1 MEPRLLDLT
10 GDPRRAH
17 FDYFRTMANPYLSVT
32 ANCDITPLREKTL
45 REGLPFFLP
54 LLYCAANAA
63 NDVPELRRRIR
74 GDTAVEYSQCD
85 SSHTVALPD
94 GSYCYCRLNCRQP
107 FARFLPYAQ
116 AEVERAKAVKAGL
129 KSDCLVLYNVFAPFS
144 SIRFGTS
151 DELVMRH
158 LREDPKAIEYALDVI
173 AQDNALL
180 CEKLITEAGID
191 GVYYCVQGGEK
202 NRFTPDEYRRYIT
215 PSDLK
220 VLEHANRFSGYN
232 VLHCCGWAGIPN
244 NLEVWR
250 DYPAAAI
257 NWACFI
263 ENMGLCEGK
272 EFFGGKCVLGGFDN
286 RATGL
291 MYNGTREEIQEFTRE
306 LVQRSGSTGVMLGAD
321 CTLPA
326 TVDVNHIQWVVD
338 AVSAL

>member
-1 MEPRLLDLT
+1 MTKRERVI
-10 GDPRRAH
+10 RAMQNQPVDRPPVGFWFH
-17 FDYFRTMANPYLSVT
+17 FSREDSLGQRCVDAHLRYYNNVDVDIAKLMCDGYFDYPNPVAKAVKEPGDWY
-32 ANCDITPLREKTL
+32 AMQPLGPDSE
-45 REGLPFFLP
+45 F
-54 LLYCAANAA
+54 
-63 NDVPELRRRIR
+63 IR
-74 GDTAVEYSQCD
+74 GQ
-85 SSHTVALPD
+85 
-94 GSYCYCRLNCRQP
+94 
-107 FARFLPYAQ
+107 
-116 AEVERAKAVKAGL
+116 VERAKAVKAGL

-158 LREDPKAIEYALDVI
+158 LREDPRAIEYALDVI

-202 NRFTPDEYRRYIT
+202 DRFTPDEYRRYIT

-250 DYPAAAI
+250 DYPAAAV

-263 ENMGLCEGK
+263 ENMGLSEGK

-306 LVQRSGSTGVMLGAD
+306 LVQKSGSNGVMLGAD

-338 AVSAL
+338 AVSAM

>member
-1 MEPRLLDLT
+1 MNKRERVLAAMNLQPVDRPPVGFWFHFQAEQGVGEACVQAHLDYYNHAQVDMAKIMCD
-10 GDPRRAH
+10 GY
-17 FDYFRTMANPYLSVT
+17 FDYPNPVAKAVKEPGDWY
-32 ANCDITPLREKTL
+32 AMKPLGPDSE
-45 REGLPFFLP
+45 F
-54 LLYCAANAA
+54 
-63 NDVPELRRRIR
+63 IR
-74 GDTAVEYSQCD
+74 GQ
-85 SSHTVALPD
+85 
-94 GSYCYCRLNCRQP
+94 
-107 FARFLPYAQ
+107 
-116 AEVERAKAVKAGL
+116 VERAKAVKAGL

-158 LREDPKAIEYALDVI
+158 LREDPRAIEYALDVI

-202 NRFTPDEYRRYIT
+202 DRFTPDEYRRYIT

-250 DYPAAAI
+250 DYPAAAV

-263 ENMGLCEGK
+263 ENMGLSEGK

-306 LVQRSGSTGVMLGAD
+306 LVQKSGSTGVMLGAD

-338 AVSAL
+338 AVSAM

>member
-1 MEPRLLDLT
+1 MTKRERVI
-10 GDPRRAH
+10 RAMQNQPVDRPPVGFWFH
-17 FDYFRTMANPYLSVT
+17 FSKEDSLGQRCVDAHLRYYNNVDVDIAKLMCDGYFDYPNPVAKAVKEPGDWY
-32 ANCDITPLREKTL
+32 AMKPLGPDSE
-45 REGLPFFLP
+45 F
-54 LLYCAANAA
+54 
-63 NDVPELRRRIR
+63 IR
-74 GDTAVEYSQCD
+74 GQ
-85 SSHTVALPD
+85 
-94 GSYCYCRLNCRQP
+94 
-107 FARFLPYAQ
+107 
-116 AEVERAKAVKAGL
+116 VERAKAVKAGL

-250 DYPAAAI
+250 DYPAAAV

-263 ENMGLCEGK
+263 ENMGLSEGK

-306 LVQRSGSTGVMLGAD
+306 LVQKSGSTGVMLGAD

-338 AVSAL
+338 AVSAM